1 VECSDVHRCQAA
13 SVVSIPRYM
22 QQKKAPKGAQGGDFL
37 KVDSP
42 NLRVHSARQVRQ
54 MKGKTF
60 AMVRAN
66 AVSVER
72 DARAVKNRVLGRVH
86 MNP

>member
-1 VECSDVHRCQAA
+1 
-13 SVVSIPRYM
+13 M
-22 QQKKAPKGAQGGDFL
+22 QQKKAPKGVQGGDFL
-37 KVDSP
+37 KVDTP
-42 NLRVHSARQVRQ
+42 NLRVHAVHQVRQ
-54 MKGKTF
+54 KKGKTF

-66 AVSVER
+66 AVFVER